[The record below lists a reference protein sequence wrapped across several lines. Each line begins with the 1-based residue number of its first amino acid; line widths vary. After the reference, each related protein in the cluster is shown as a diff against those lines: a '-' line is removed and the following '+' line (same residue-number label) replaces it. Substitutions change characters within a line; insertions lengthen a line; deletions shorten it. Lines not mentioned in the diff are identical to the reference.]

1 MNDQT
6 PESSNDHRLARSG
19 GWVGGA
25 ILIALGVLLLAQN
38 MMGFYLHN
46 WWALFIL
53 IPAAGA
59 FGRALTQYRSA
70 GGRVTGQARGSFLG
84 GIILTLVAATF
95 LFGLSWTILGPIV
108 LVLIG
113 VSLLMG
119 ATLPQ

>member
-1 MNDQT
+1 MNEQI

-70 GGRVTGQARGSFLG
+70 GGRLTGQARGSFLG
-84 GIILTLVAATF
+84 GVILTMIAATF
-95 LFGLSWTILGPIV
+95 LFGLSWTILGPALLI
-108 LVLIG
+108 LVG
-113 VSLLMG
+113 ASLLINSVQ
-119 ATLPQ
+119 PE